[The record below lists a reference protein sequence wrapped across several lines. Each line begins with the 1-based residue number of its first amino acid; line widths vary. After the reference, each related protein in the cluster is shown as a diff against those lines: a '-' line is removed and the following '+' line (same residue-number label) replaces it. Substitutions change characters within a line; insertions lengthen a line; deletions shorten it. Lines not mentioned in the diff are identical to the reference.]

1 MEGWKD
7 VDRPQSLF
15 YFVPQEKELCC
26 ESHIQTGLAW
36 KDVVPVQYCSG
47 SMMEWDGRGEW
58 KVFCQQGAEKQHRMS
73 DIWIGAT

>member
-1 MEGWKD
+1 MIDGSASCSCSINMGMEGWKD

-15 YFVPQEKELCC
+15 YFVPQEKELCS

-47 SMMEWDGRGEW
+47 SMMEWDGRGE
-58 KVFCQQGAEKQHRMS
+58 
-73 DIWIGAT
+73 